1 VLDAFRSLE
10 AGQRQVLERALGV
23 LASPRKMVRLHTVQ
37 GGEVV
42 ARAVLATR
50 HDFGAWTTL
59 AASGNVGRVSLRSE
73 AELRLLVQ
81 RTLAADDS
89 LRGDRLGLSLS
100 TPAALAFLAAA
111 DQLRRAGLIALVR
124 HEEVPDIF
132 SPQEVAA
139 RLQESDVEDFRWVLP
154 FLEKL
159 LPLPVKE
166 MAVAKDPIPALAE
179 LTQCGL
185 VAPFDE
191 SAPPKL
197 FELTEAGSFVA
208 AGIRHEA
215 SRACLGV
222 TALHEDDVTGHDAY
236 LFVRSPYNLFMI
248 HLSGPVA
255 GLSTVLAGDLDLA
268 LQVALEPPPA
278 PKPKPPARVETLPS
292 DAPRAEATAR
302 GERTVVWDE
311 TLELVPLTLV
321 VEQGAE
327 PGKVYTLVNPGTVGR
342 QAGND
347 IVLEDPGVS
356 RKHASFSRGADGAWV
371 VTDNHSSNGTYVNGE
386 KIESPTTLRPGDAI
400 RISQAVLRFN
410 PSPEGS

>member
-1 VLDAFRSLE
+1 
-10 AGQRQVLERALGV
+10 
-23 LASPRKMVRLHTVQ
+23 
-37 GGEVV
+37 
-42 ARAVLATR
+42 
-50 HDFGAWTTL
+50 
-59 AASGNVGRVSLRSE
+59 
-73 AELRLLVQ
+73 
-81 RTLAADDS
+81 
-89 LRGDRLGLSLS
+89 
-100 TPAALAFLAAA
+100 
-111 DQLRRAGLIALVR
+111 
-124 HEEVPDIF
+124 
-132 SPQEVAA
+132 
-139 RLQESDVEDFRWVLP
+139 
-154 FLEKL
+154 
-159 LPLPVKE
+159 
-166 MAVAKDPIPALAE
+166 
-179 LTQCGL
+179 
-185 VAPFDE
+185 
-191 SAPPKL
+191 
-197 FELTEAGSFVA
+197 
-208 AGIRHEA
+208 
-215 SRACLGV
+215 V